1 MSLGGGGGTQPVKRL
16 PEQTA
21 SAGAAGAEPTTGTLQ
36 RSRPCQCHRPSR
48 GKASILPSKCPL
60 FFFFFFTPLSPS
72 PFPRPLILSTEPLD
86 RHCVPGSPLP
96 TSGET
101 TRGGGGGC
109 LGSSL
114 PTYTPGSSSFFP
126 PLQPS
131 PAVPSRTALPQLPP
145 PPPGCWTPTPG
156 GLVVGLG
163 GDESSPSYGKRPAGS
178 SGESANTPPSPPPKP
193 EREFSSRSAEPEVL
207 GKAQGEGEHPPSQ
220 IRGCFSFGGTLSA
233 PSLICPSRCSRL

>member
-101 TRGGGGGC
+101 TRGGGGV
-109 LGSSL
+109 SRQQPPHIHPRFFFFFS
-114 PTYTPGSSSFFP
+114 PPPAQPGRTEP
-126 PLQPS
+126 YRVA
-131 PAVPSRTALPQLPP
+131 PASPP
-145 PPPGCWTPTPG
+145 PPPAAGHRPRGGWWWGWGVMRAPQVMGKDRPGAVENRQIPPHHLLPNLRGNFPAVQPSQRCWER
-156 GLVVGLG
+156 L
-163 GDESSPSYGKRPAGS
+163 R
-178 SGESANTPPSPPPKP
+178 
-193 EREFSSRSAEPEVL
+193 ERESIPLPKS
-207 GKAQGEGEHPPSQ
+207 EGVFHLE
-220 IRGCFSFGGTLSA
+220 G
-233 PSLICPSRCSRL
+233 PSRPHH

>member
-60 FFFFFFTPLSPS
+60 FFFFFTPLSPS

-101 TRGGGGGC
+101 TRGGGGV
-109 LGSSL
+109 SRQQPPHIHPRFFFFFS
-114 PTYTPGSSSFFP
+114 PPPAQPGRTEP
-126 PLQPS
+126 YRVA
-131 PAVPSRTALPQLPP
+131 PASP